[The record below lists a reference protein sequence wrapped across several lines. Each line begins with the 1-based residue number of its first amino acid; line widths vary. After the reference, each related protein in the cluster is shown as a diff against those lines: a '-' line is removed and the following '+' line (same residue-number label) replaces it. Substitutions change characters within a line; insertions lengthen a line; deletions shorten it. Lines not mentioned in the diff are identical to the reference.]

1 MSSIFHRT
9 SVRTYLEKEVEQE
22 KIIQMLRAAMAAP
35 SAANQQPWEYYV
47 VTNKEKL
54 DQLSKSTPYAGA
66 TKNAPVAF
74 VPCYRKD
81 TKYPSYAQ
89 IDMSASVEN
98 LLLEAEELDLGAVWL
113 GVAPQEDRMSE
124 VREILHI
131 PEHLEVFAIIP
142 CGYAVSKAKQ
152 QDRYEE
158 NRVHYIQ

>member
-9 SVRTYLEKEVEQE
+9 SVRNYSEKKVEEE
-22 KIIQMLRAAMAAP
+22 KILQMLRAAMAAP
-35 SAANQQPWEYYV
+35 SAANQQPWEFFV

-54 DQLSKSTPYAGA
+54 EELSRSTPYAGC

-81 TKYPSYAQ
+81 TKYLAYAQ

-98 LLLEAEELDLGAVWL
+98 LLLEADELDLGAVWL

-124 VREILHI
+124 VRAILNI
-131 PEHLEVFAIIP
+131 PEHLEVFAIVP
-142 CGYAVSKAKQ
+142 CGYPVSEVKQ
-152 QDRYEE
+152 QDRFEKE
-158 NRVHYIQ
+158 RVHYIQ